1 MVYQVNEIVHSFS
14 GGQFTQTLSLVKHPA
29 ASTFK
34 EVKPEFGGNEF
45 PDLWEDQWLKKYTNI
60 KPELGTNDGTGTGSD
75 GTGKDAEGQAA
86 EAGNIGVEGACI
98 TP

>member
-45 PDLWEDQWLKKYTNI
+45 PDLWEDQM
-60 KPELGTNDGTGTGSD
+60 
-75 GTGKDAEGQAA
+75 
-86 EAGNIGVEGACI
+86 VEKI
-98 TP
+98 YKH